1 MANVVPQQRKEED
14 ALVVH
19 LEEVA
24 IAGSTKDKIEDYPF
38 FASIYYGGYLFTHT
52 VHPHSSFLTEDGK
65 DLLRQCRNVCENMS
79 SWHGDMRNR
88 NGLALK
94 WPARGKVE
102 MNLG

>member
-14 ALVVH
+14 ALVEH

-52 VHPHSSFLTEDGK
+52 VHSHSSFLTEDGK
-65 DLLRQCRNVCENMS
+65 DLLRRCRNVRERGRRGTAGCETADG
-79 SWHGDMRNR
+79 WGRNDR
-88 NGLALK
+88 
-94 WPARGKVE
+94 RGE
-102 MNLG
+102 TELNRG